1 MAQRTPD
8 RVVIIN
14 DRSAMVGG
22 ASNLAILSAKLFSQ
36 QGLNVTYLC
45 GDQPETDL
53 PVPDTIGLAG
63 KPLVQQ
69 GKLSAFASGLYN
81 AKAFAALDQLIRE
94 KDTPSTIYHVHG
106 WSKILS
112 PSIFRALSGVRQRTI
127 LHAHDYFLACPN
139 GGFTNYRT
147 DHICQLRPMSAQ
159 CVMSQCD
166 KRGYQQKLWRTAR
179 HLLREHFYAI
189 QNMPANIVVVHERMR
204 TRFEQSGMNTDR
216 VVTIRNPV
224 EPFFRIPKD
233 PSEHNTF
240 FFIGRLEP
248 EKGFEEAARAARMA
262 NVKLE
267 VIGDGPGR
275 AVLERGYPEVVI
287 HGWQSR
293 EGLRQIMQR
302 ARALVISSRVPEP
315 FSLAALEA
323 VSSGIPVIIPD
334 SALLSTEIAQLGCG
348 FAFAH
353 GNLEALAA
361 RLRQMAG
368 DDVLIRRFADNCRD
382 HAPALASTHAS
393 WIEALLV
400 LYGDVLDRA
409 SDMTQ
414 QGAFPSGPLPGL
426 DVGDVASQRL

>member
-1 MAQRTPD
+1 MTQRRPD

-22 ASNLAILSAKLFSQ
+22 ASNLAILSARLFRQ

-45 GDQPETDL
+45 GDQPETDM

-69 GKLSAFASGLYN
+69 GKLSAFATGLYN
-81 AKAFAALDQLIRE
+81 AKAFTALHELIRE

-112 PSIFRALSGVRQRTI
+112 PSIFRALSGVRDRTI

-189 QNMPANIVVVHERMR
+189 QTMPANIVVVHERMR

-216 VVTIRNPV
+216 IATIRNPV
-224 EPFFRIPKD
+224 EPFFSVPQN
-233 PSEHNTF
+233 PSEQDTF
-240 FFIGRLEP
+240 FFVGRLEP

-275 AVLERGYPEVVI
+275 TVLEREYPEVVI

-293 EGLRQIMQR
+293 EGLRRIMQR

-323 VSSGIPVIIPD
+323 VSSGIPVIMPD
-334 SALLSTEIAQLGCG
+334 SALLSTEIAEFDCG
-348 FAFAH
+348 FSFAH
-353 GNLEALAA
+353 GNPDALAA

-368 DDVLIRRFADNCRD
+368 DDDVVRTFADNCRR
-382 HAPALASTHAS
+382 HAPALASTHTS

-400 LYGDVLDRA
+400 LYGEVLDRA
-409 SDMTQ
+409 DDPAQ
-414 QGAFPSGPLPGL
+414 HGAVPDGQSPAVDAGSFAG
-426 DVGDVASQRL
+426 QRL